1 MKTEC
6 IYVDENHQE
15 RILYIDEL
23 VTIEYSNDE
32 IHYMNNDSRL
42 FREVRRASR
51 EHRLFCTCGCRR
63 NLQLVAG
70 DKSVTTHRFFR
81 NYMDFANANCC
92 YDESPLTQKSKI
104 LLRTWLNQTLQRE
117 LLFDVPI
124 AEIDKGNRRYEL
136 TYYAQEY
143 DFGLVYA
150 NEAKNIPFEK
160 ILELDIYKEM
170 HLLYLTDI
178 HNLIQSGQLPVHQID
193 MQDRQGYCLFLKI
206 AGPEKEAYL
215 LSDASLVCMYYIRE
229 NLDHGVWVGLPVL
242 EDRITA
248 FSISPQGAL
257 FYKGESVAAYK
268 DAIKEQYIAQAG
280 ARLQEEAARRAAKSA
295 GEIPSGQPD
304 QTGLANAA
312 EPHRTDFVT
321 PKQQTTDCHP
331 GNSLKYTV
339 KRIIENRLEKYSELL
354 LDVDIHW
361 LEETTLDGSRCIVL
375 DLDGIDAKS
384 AEILSQMQLYTG
396 TRKSI
401 TRVGKLIIFKGYD

>member
-6 IYVDENHQE
+6 IYVDENRQE

-32 IHYMNNDSRL
+32 IHYMNNNSRL

-51 EHRLFCTCGCRR
+51 EHRLFCTCGCGS

-104 LLRTWLNQTLQRE
+104 LLRTWLNQTLRRE
-117 LLFDVPI
+117 LLNDVPI
-124 AEIDKGNRRYEL
+124 AEIDRGNRRYEL

-160 ILELDIYKEM
+160 IQELDEYKEM
-170 HLLYLTDI
+170 HILYLTDI

-193 MQDRQGYCLFLKI
+193 MQDKQGYCLFLKI
-206 AGPEKEAYL
+206 ADPEKETYL
-215 LSDASLVCMYYIRE
+215 LADASLVCMYYIRE
-229 NLDHGVWVGLPVL
+229 NLDHGIWVGLPVL
-242 EDRITA
+242 EDRIAA
-248 FSISPQGAL
+248 FSVSPQGAL
-257 FYKGESVAAYK
+257 CYNGKTVDTYT
-268 DAIKEQYIAQAG
+268 DAVKEQYIEQVR
-280 ARLQEEAARRAAKSA
+280 ARLQQKNLHQTAKSA
-295 GEIPSGQPD
+295 VEIQTNPPEHGNFTEPPRTGSMAAKQPTAHSHE
-304 QTGLANAA
+304 Q
-312 EPHRTDFVT
+312 
-321 PKQQTTDCHP
+321 
-331 GNSLKYTV
+331 NSLKYAV
-339 KRIIENRLEKYSELL
+339 KRIIENRLETYSEITF
-354 LDVDIHW
+354 DVNIAW
-361 LEETTLDGSRCIVL
+361 LKETTLDGSRCIVL

-384 AEILSQMQLYTG
+384 AEILSEMQLYTG

-401 TRVGKLIIFKGYD
+401 TRVGSQIIFKGYA